1 MKNLFYLFLAVTI
14 FSCSSDGDDEGCR
27 EIVGTGYSCIGSDCT
42 YTIDLY
48 SADDPLGEQIL
59 VDETTY
65 FYYDELYGEDE
76 IVCWEG
82 EQ

>member
-14 FSCSSDGDDEGCR
+14 FSCSSDGDEDCR
-27 EIVGTGYSCIGSDCT
+27 EIVGMGYSCIGLDCT
-42 YTIDLY
+42 YSIDLY
-48 SADDPLGEQIL
+48 STTYTEGEPIL
-59 VDETTY
+59 VNETTY
-65 FYYDELYGEDE
+65 FYYEELWDENE